1 MLLSLFCLSVQ
12 FLANKNKQG
21 SGSINL
27 VFIMQCEHCGLTL
40 KEGEAYDFYGKPLC
54 EDCYMYESNPPK
66 ACDPMAVA
74 SATSIRKELGQSG
87 TAGLTELQNKICS
100 ILEQKGQ
107 VTREELLK
115 LLGIKPEELESQI
128 AILRHCELI
137 RAFKEGD
144 KVYLTKW

>member
-1 MLLSLFCLSVQ
+1 
-12 FLANKNKQG
+12 
-21 SGSINL
+21 
-27 VFIMQCEHCGLTL
+27 MQCQRCGLPL
-40 KEGEAYDFYGKPLC
+40 KEGESYDFHGKILC
-54 EDCYMYESNPPK
+54 EDCYMYETNPPK

-87 TAGLTELQNKICS
+87 TAGLTELQKQIYG
-100 ILEQKGQ
+100 IIAQRGQ

-115 LLGIKPEELESQI
+115 MINVKPEELESQF

-144 KVYLTKW
+144 TVYLTKW